1 MAKAA
6 RPKPLNLT
14 RKLKEIREYL
24 GFSQNEMLRAL
35 GLAETSNRSLISGFE
50 LGTKEPSLIT
60 LIAYADLA
68 KITVDAIVRDNV
80 DLDLSKKPPRVGLPE
95 PLPSKKKNK
104 RVKRQK

>member
-6 RPKPLNLT
+6 RPRPLKLA

-35 GLAETSNRSLISGFE
+35 GLAEKSNRSLISGFE

-68 KITVDAIVRDNV
+68 KITVDDIVRDNV
-80 DLDLSKKPPRVGLPE
+80 DLNLSKKPSEPRE
-95 PLPSKKKNK
+95 TKN
-104 RVKRQK
+104 

>member
-6 RPKPLNLT
+6 RPKPLNLA

-35 GLAETSNRSLISGFE
+35 GLAEKSNRSLISGFE
-50 LGTKEPSLIT
+50 LGTKEPSLIA

-68 KITVDAIVRDNV
+68 KITVDDIVRDNV
-80 DLDLSKKPPRVGLPE
+80 DLNLPKKPF
-95 PLPSKKKNK
+95 
-104 RVKRQK
+104 Q

>member
-6 RPKPLNLT
+6 RPKPLNFT

-68 KITVDAIVRDNV
+68 KITVDAIVRDNI
-80 DLDLSKKPPRVGLPE
+80 DLDLSKKLPRADLPE
-95 PLPSKKKNK
+95 SLPSEKKGKGIK
-104 RVKRQK
+104 QHK

>member
-6 RPKPLNLT
+6 RPRPANLAG
-14 RKLKEIREYL
+14 KLKEIREYL

-35 GLAETSNRSLISGFE
+35 GLGEKSNRSLISGFE

-68 KITVDAIVRDNV
+68 KITVDAIVRDSI
-80 DLDLSKKPPRVGLPE
+80 DLDLPKKLLSKQ
-95 PLPSKKKNK
+95 K
-104 RVKRQK
+104 RRDKESV

>member
-6 RPKPLNLT
+6 RPRPLNLA
-14 RKLKEIREYL
+14 RKLRDIREYL

-80 DLDLSKKPPRVGLPE
+80 DLNLPKN
-95 PLPSKKKNK
+95 PSK
-104 RVKRQK
+104 